1 MPLYTAAPQPSTT
14 TGTSSEGERRHV
26 GFTVKGAAH
35 FCREQGWSSQSS
47 IAMTTL
53 IDAILAAFP
62 DEVVKVF
69 VDCVFKPLVE
79 EERIDRVDLR
89 PLESVA

>member
-1 MPLYTAAPQPSTT
+1 
-14 TGTSSEGERRHV
+14 
-26 GFTVKGAAH
+26 
-35 FCREQGWSSQSS
+35 
-47 IAMTTL
+47 MTTL

-69 VDCVFKPLVE
+69 VDSVFKPLVE